1 MNSKVSKIMKIL
13 LFLNLC
19 VSFAAA
25 SSGDENGDDHGNE
38 KRYCDQKIQRALG
51 MKGLRSPEKSKLDMC
66 PTIDH
71 TCCAV
76 EDQLKMYD
84 FWVKAN
90 EENNLEKRL
99 DFHRD
104 IYAELLNKSVDV
116 YKRAKNVM
124 ELLQDRSVSNCK
136 VLARRIINFRIDAV
150 APLLKTS
157 IDHYHTFLKE
167 TYKGFYCSV
176 CDADNTRFINIRK
189 STFAYNEE
197 FCRDIVYNSL
207 HVLLYLHA
215 HFTKYLNL
223 LSKFVTS
230 CDYRGVYKRATISSK
245 YLFTNKGDHHRI
257 LGSCHQYRN
266 DVNWFDFC
274 EPVCRKFSL
283 TTFKDFFKPNSDKM
297 RKYARWMGRELVK
310 FKAAEAA
317 DELLKTDLER
327 ARKNAKRRRKGDDA
341 LEGFDNN
348 TNNSRVLESGGK
360 DCKKDDQKNDQ
371 SKDQQGGPDVEVDD
385 EETKRL
391 KDQQLAEEQ
400 QKFEDQLADSMM
412 IKEKPD
418 VFESVKQA
426 SISFGDF
433 KNIYALEG
441 LNSYAYGKTSMINDN
456 TYKSIK
462 ATVDLQ
468 NKKQIGHILN
478 KQKKEIKKLF
488 KAQNISSEDD
498 DEDGIGKLAAVW
510 IILIVGIFMK

>member
-1 MNSKVSKIMKIL
+1 MNSNIPKIMKIL
-13 LFLNLC
+13 LIFHLC
-19 VSFAAA
+19 ASFAHTAENA
-25 SSGDENGDDHGNE
+25 SSNNTDER
-38 KRYCDQKIQRALG
+38 RYCDRKVQQALG

-66 PTIDH
+66 PTIDY

-76 EDQLKMYD
+76 EDQLKIYE
-84 FWVKAN
+84 FWVKGN
-90 EENNLEKRL
+90 EEDNLEKRL
-99 DFHRD
+99 NFHRD
-104 IYAELLNKSVDV
+104 IYAELLNKSIDV
-116 YKRAKNVM
+116 YKRAKTVM

-157 IDHYHTFLKE
+157 IDHYHAFLKD

-176 CDADNTRFINIRK
+176 CDADNTRFVNIRK
-189 STFAYNEE
+189 SSFSYNEE
-197 FCRDIVYNSL
+197 FCREIVYNSL

-230 CDYRGVYKRATISSK
+230 CDYRGVYKRATISGK
-245 YLFTNKGDHHRI
+245 YLFTTKGDHHRM

-274 EPVCRKFSL
+274 EPVCRQFSL
-283 TTFKDFFKPNSDKM
+283 TSFKDFFKPNTDKM

-327 ARKNAKRRRKGDDA
+327 ARKNAKKRRQVDDA
-341 LEGFDNN
+341 LDGFDNN

-360 DCKKDDQKNDQ
+360 DCNKNDQ
-371 SKDQQGGPDVEVDD
+371 QNEKTKSEQSAESDGEVDD
-385 EETKRL
+385 EETKKL

-412 IKEKPD
+412 IKEKAD

-426 SISFGDF
+426 SIDFSDF

-441 LNSYAYGKTSMINDN
+441 LNAYAYGKTSMINDN
-456 TYKSIK
+456 TYNSIK

-468 NKKQIGHILN
+468 NKKQIGHMLN
-478 KQKKEIKKLF
+478 KQKKQIKKLF
-488 KAQNISSEDD
+488 KSNNISSEDD
-498 DEDGIGKLAAVW
+498 DDENGVGSYTVVCVL
-510 IILIVGIFMK
+510 LIVGLLMK